1 MTKKSLEDY
10 SCDIL
15 QLTVDISLLPP
26 YHPAVETLSGQLSN
40 RLSAWQAL
48 LDIVIRV
55 AENEGT
61 PWLESELGLV
71 TIPMEPKKT
80 SGYHQVGDYYYEIL
94 NDDQSITVGNLVV
107 ERKTCA
113 DFYGTL
119 MSRDSRLRFMNEIS
133 RYEKDPRFNQMV
145 IIVECN
151 KEDFLTY
158 IPGVYVCTFG
168 QIPPMLNNNLTRFF
182 KRYYKMDM
190 FGFSSFTKPY
200 TIECVGPEH
209 KAIIQAIEPA
219 QATLHIDGV
228 LRETLSIKY
237 KHNKPTLYLHRG
249 ASIESRRATV
259 AKLVAMGIYVEWAGS
274 REEAQKT
281 FLQLVRQ
288 SCIKNY
294 KNILNIEV

>member
-1 MTKKSLEDY
+1 MPKKSIEDY
-10 SCDIL
+10 EADIL
-15 QLTVDISLLPP
+15 QLTVDISLLPE
-26 YHPAVETLSGQLSN
+26 YHPAVETLTRQLSN
-40 RLSAWQAL
+40 RLGAWQAL

-71 TIPMEPKKT
+71 TVPMEPKKT

-94 NDDQSITVGNLVV
+94 NDDQSITVGNLLV

-119 MSRDSRLRFMNEIS
+119 MSRDNRLRFMNEIM
-133 RYEKDPRFNQMV
+133 RYEKDPRFSQMV
-145 IIVECN
+145 IIIECN

-158 IPGVYVCTFG
+158 IPEVYICSFG
-168 QIPPMLNNNLTRFF
+168 QHPITRTKNLKRFF
-182 KRYYKMDM
+182 KSYYKMDVEH
-190 FGFSSFTKPY
+190 FNEIYSPSGFIGTGLKNN
-200 TIECVGPEH
+200 
-209 KAIIQAIEPA
+209 IIIKEISKTE
-219 QATLHIDGV
+219 ATVYVDKV
-228 LRETLSIKY
+228 FRETLTIKD
-237 KHNKPTLYLHRG
+237 NFGERSLYLNRG

-259 AKLVAMGIYVEWAGS
+259 AKLVARGIYVEWAGS

-281 FLQLVRQ
+281 YLQLIRQ
-288 SCIKNY
+288 SCIMNY